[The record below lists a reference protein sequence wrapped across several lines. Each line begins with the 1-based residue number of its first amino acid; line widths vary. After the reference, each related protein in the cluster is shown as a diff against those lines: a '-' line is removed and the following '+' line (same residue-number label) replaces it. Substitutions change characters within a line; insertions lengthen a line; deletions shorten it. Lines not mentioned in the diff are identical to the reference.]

1 MKKMRIPLLIVL
13 GVGII
18 GIVLGSFFDLQIS
31 KAIANSH
38 SGLGITLS
46 AIGETIGFF
55 GVALMGGGLV
65 AFGLKKDY
73 HIVLRILFFLL
84 AAACLVVSI
93 MYTKGA
99 WFGVNGFSWVGVKE
113 NVGFAIV
120 IVPEVAAMVG
130 GYFLFRNVSNKNM
143 WIVWVCVIAI
153 LVIGLL
159 GIISPLK
166 GVMRRPRF
174 RIINEYGITFHNW
187 WEPCKNYK
195 DIMKVHGITDT
206 DHFKSY
212 PSGHSA
218 EISILIVAAT
228 FYPLADKKFEKYQ
241 LPAFLIACGLAAIV
255 MFARI
260 LAAAHFLSDVSWGMS
275 IIILLSFILNE
286 VLIHVKAVHVEE

>member
-1 MKKMRIPLLIVL
+1 MRIPLLVVL

-18 GIVLGSFFDLQIS
+18 GIIFGSFFDLQIS
-31 KAIANSH
+31 KAIADAH

-46 AIGETIGFF
+46 AIGETVGFF

-73 HIVLRILFFLL
+73 HIVLRIMFFLL
-84 AAACLVVSI
+84 AAACLGVSI

-99 WFGVNGFSWVGVKE
+99 WFGVNGFSWVGVHE
-113 NVGFAIV
+113 NVGYAIV

-130 GYFLFRNVSNKNM
+130 GYFLFRNVANKNM

-159 GIISPLK
+159 GVISPLK

-174 RIINEYGITFHNW
+174 RVINEYGIEFHNW
-187 WEPCKNYK
+187 WEPCKDYK
-195 DIMKVHGITDT
+195 DIMKLHGIEDT

-218 EISILIVAAT
+218 EISILIVAVT
-228 FYPLADKKFEKYQ
+228 FFPLADKKFEKYQ
-241 LPAFLIACGLAAIV
+241 MPAFFVACGCAAIV

-260 LAAAHFLSDVSWGMS
+260 LAGAHFLSDVSWGMS
-275 IIILLSFILNE
+275 IIVLLSFILNE
-286 VLIHVKAVHVEE
+286 VLIHIKAVHLEE